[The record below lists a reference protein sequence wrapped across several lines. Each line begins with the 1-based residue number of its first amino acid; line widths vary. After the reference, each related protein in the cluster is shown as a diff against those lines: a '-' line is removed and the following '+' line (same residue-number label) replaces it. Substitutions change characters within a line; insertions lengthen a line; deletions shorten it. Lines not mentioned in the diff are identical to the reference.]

1 MRYIMSLEEVR
12 EEVRK
17 VDLEILRLLAK
28 RMQLAGRIVEI
39 KKRQGIAINDDRQNE
54 LVVKR
59 AMEKA
64 LELGLDTGA
73 VKELFKVIIDMSIS
87 RQHELSGEGRLP

>member
-1 MRYIMSLEEVR
+1 MSLEEVR
-12 EEVRK
+12 DEVKK

-28 RMQLAGRIVEI
+28 RMQLAGQIVEI
-39 KKRQGIAINDDRQNE
+39 KKKQGMAINDDKQNE

-73 VKELFKVIIDMSIS
+73 VKELFKSIINMSIS
-87 RQHELSGEGRLP
+87 RQHELSGEGKLP

>member
-28 RMQLAGRIVEI
+28 RMQLAGQIVEI

>member
-1 MRYIMSLEEVR
+1 MSLEEVR

-17 VDLEILRLLAK
+17 VDLDILRLLAK

-39 KKRQGIAINDDRQNE
+39 KKTEGMAINDDRQNE

-87 RQHELSGEGRLP
+87 RQHELSGEGKLP

>member
-1 MRYIMSLEEVR
+1 MSLEEAR

-39 KKRQGIAINDDRQNE
+39 KKKEGMAINDDRQNE
-54 LVVKR
+54 LVLKR

-87 RQHELSGEGRLP
+87 RQHELSGEGKLP

>member
-1 MRYIMSLEEVR
+1 MSLEEVR

-28 RMQLAGRIVEI
+28 RMQLAGQIVEI

>member
-12 EEVRK
+12 EEVKK

-39 KKRQGIAINDDRQNE
+39 KKKEGIAINDDKQNE

-73 VKELFKVIIDMSIS
+73 VKELFKAIIDMSIS

>member
-1 MRYIMSLEEVR
+1 MSLEEGRDDVK
-12 EEVRK
+12 K
-17 VDLEILRLLAK
+17 VDLEIMRLLAK
-28 RMQLAGRIVEI
+28 RMQLAGQIVEI
-39 KKRQGIAINDDRQNE
+39 KKKQGMAINDDRQNE

-73 VKELFKVIIDMSIS
+73 VKEMFRMIINMSIS

>member
-1 MRYIMSLEEVR
+1 MSIEEVR
-12 EEVRK
+12 NEVK
-17 VDLEILRLLAK
+17 NVDLEILRLLAK

-39 KKRQGIAINDDRQNE
+39 KKKEGLAINDDRQNE

-64 LELGLDTGA
+64 LELGLDTAA
-73 VKELFKVIIDMSIS
+73 VKGLFKIIIDMSIS
-87 RQHELSGEGRLP
+87 RQHELSGEGKLP

>member
-1 MRYIMSLEEVR
+1 MSLEEIRDDVK
-12 EEVRK
+12 K
-17 VDLEILRLLAK
+17 VDLDILRLLAR
-28 RMQLAGRIVEI
+28 RMDLAGQIVEI
-39 KKRQGIAINDDRQNE
+39 KKKQGLAINDDKQNE
-54 LVVKR
+54 LVIKR

-73 VKELFKVIIDMSIS
+73 VKELFTIMIRMSIS

>member
-1 MRYIMSLEEVR
+1 MSLEEVR
-12 EEVRK
+12 EEVKK

-39 KKRQGIAINDDRQNE
+39 KKKEGIAINDDKQNE

>member
-1 MRYIMSLEEVR
+1 MSLDER
-12 EEVRK
+12 RDEVRK
-17 VDLEILRLLAK
+17 VDLEILHLLAK
-28 RMQLAGRIVEI
+28 RMQLAGQIVEI
-39 KKRQGIAINDDRQNE
+39 KKKQGLAINDDKQNE
-54 LVVKR
+54 LVIKR

-73 VKELFKVIIDMSIS
+73 VKELFTIMIRMSIN

>member
-1 MRYIMSLEEVR
+1 MEIEDVRSEVK
-12 EEVRK
+12 K

-28 RMQLAGRIVEI
+28 RMQLAGQIVEI
-39 KKRQGIAINDDRQNE
+39 KKKQGLAINDDKQND
-54 LVVKR
+54 LVIKR

-73 VKELFKVIIDMSIS
+73 VKELFTIMIRMSIS

>member
-1 MRYIMSLEEVR
+1 MSLEEVR
-12 EEVRK
+12 DEVKK

-28 RMQLAGRIVEI
+28 RMQLASRIVEI
-39 KKRQGIAINDDRQNE
+39 KKKEGMAINDDRQNE

-59 AMEKA
+59 AMERA
-64 LELGLDTGA
+64 VELGLDTGA
-73 VKELFKVIIDMSIS
+73 VKELFKIIIDMSIS

>member
-1 MRYIMSLEEVR
+1 MSLEDVR

-28 RMQLAGRIVEI
+28 RMQLAGQIVEI
-39 KKRQGIAINDDRQNE
+39 KKKQGIAINDDRQNE
-54 LVVKR
+54 LVMKR

-64 LELGLDTGA
+64 LELGLDTAA
-73 VKELFKVIIDMSIS
+73 VKELFRLMIDMSIS

>member
-1 MRYIMSLEEVR
+1 MSLEDVRDEVK
-12 EEVRK
+12 K

-28 RMQLAGRIVEI
+28 RMQLAGQIVEI
-39 KKRQGIAINDDRQNE
+39 KKKQGLSINDDKQNE
-54 LVVKR
+54 LVIKR

-73 VKELFKVIIDMSIS
+73 VKELFTIMIRMSIS
-87 RQHELSGEGRLP
+87 RQHELSGEGKLP